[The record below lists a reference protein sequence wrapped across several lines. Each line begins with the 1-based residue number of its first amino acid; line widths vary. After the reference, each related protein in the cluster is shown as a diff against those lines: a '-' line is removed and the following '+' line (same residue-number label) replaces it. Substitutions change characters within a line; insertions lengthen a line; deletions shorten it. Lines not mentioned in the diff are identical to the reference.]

1 MNIET
6 AVSIVRMFFISI
18 YTYEIYVRILE
29 HKFSTKKTI
38 AIIVI
43 LIILNF
49 AYTIVKEY
57 FGTTI
62 GMILLYFL
70 LGCCMGL
77 IENVE
82 FGYSTITMLIA
93 FAMSVLTYAISVS
106 LIYIL
111 HSRSNVV
118 ISAIFIVIIQKLLI
132 LLFFKIKRF
141 KNGFSFLKNRTNDGY
156 VDMLMATISVIVVF
170 VYALFGS
177 HNLEII
183 KHIFIPFIMLAII
196 MIIMIQ
202 KTLTMY
208 YKQRLLQKTIE
219 EYKKNIAEKDEQIK
233 RLSEEKFKISK
244 LNHEFYNR
252 QHAMELKVEEFISNA
267 NLNTEVA
274 NELSVKDKINTL
286 SKEYSAKLKEIKNL
300 DRLPSTEVEEID
312 DMFRYMQTECEKN
325 DIDFKLQVSG
335 NIVHMTNKIIPSNKL
350 ATLIGDHIRDAIIAI
365 NSGNNNFR
373 SILAILGI
381 KDNCYEFCVYDTGIE
396 FEIHTLIKLGVEPV
410 TTHKDSGGT
419 GVGFMTTFET
429 LKQTNASLIIEEK
442 NEAKENN
449 YTKAVIIRFDNKNEY
464 RICSYR
470 ADKIK
475 EEDKSGRIIIKNI

>member
-1 MNIET
+1 MNVIL
-6 AVSIVRMFFISI
+6 VSNTIRLFFII
-18 YTYEIYVRILE
+18 LYTYQIYIKIIAYNFTL
-29 HKFSTKKTI
+29 KKS
-38 AIIVI
+38 IIVI
-43 LIILNF
+43 TTAAVLSLIYIP
-49 AYTIVKEY
+49 VKEY
-57 FGTTI
+57 FDETI
-62 GMILLYFL
+62 GNILIYFILLW
-70 LGCCMGL
+70 L
-77 IENVE
+77 IGKLEKVD
-82 FGYSTITMLIA
+82 FGYSAMIMLIA
-93 FAMSVLTYAISVS
+93 SALSGLAYVIAVAITYCIANKIA
-106 LIYIL
+106 
-111 HSRSNVV
+111 NDV
-118 ISAIFIVIIQKLLI
+118 ILI
-132 LLFFKIKRF
+132 LLIVAIQEVIIKIFFSIKRF
-141 KNGFSFLKNRTNDGY
+141 KNGFSFLEHRNNHY
-156 VDMLMATISVIVVF
+156 IDMIMINISVILIF
-170 VYALFGS
+170 IYSLFGTG
-177 HNLEII
+177 NREII

-219 EYKKNIAEKDEQIK
+219 EYKTDIAEKDEQIK
-233 RLSEEKFKISK
+233 SLSEEKFKISK

-300 DRLPSTEVEEID
+300 DKLPSSEVEEID

-350 ATLIGDHIRDAIIAI
+350 ATLIGDHIRDSIIAI

-396 FEIHTLIKLGVEPV
+396 FDIHTLLKLGVEPV

-419 GVGFMTTFET
+419 GIGFMTTFET